1 MIDTKG
7 PLPPEIIDE
16 LTAIVSQAAKAVM
29 VVRGSALAVQQ
40 KADSSPV
47 TKADHASQE
56 IILAGLFRLLPGLP
70 VIAEEANA
78 QPAITGD
85 VFALVDPL
93 DGTREFIEGREEF
106 TINLALIRA
115 GRPVFGIV
123 AAPALD
129 LVWRGLAGSFA
140 ERLHLAPG
148 AAPQDAKARTRIAV
162 AGKPHSP
169 LRVMVSRSHLDPQT
183 RNWLARHPSHEMIS
197 CGSAV
202 KFCQLAEGKADIY
215 PRLAPTMA
223 WDVAAGDAVLT
234 AAGGAVR
241 RPEGGPL
248 LYGPNAQEGTQD
260 WRIPAFIA
268 TGPMHPL

>member
-1 MIDTKG
+1 MIDAKG
-7 PLPPEIIDE
+7 HIPPEIIDG

-29 VVRGSALAVQQ
+29 AVRGSGLAVQQ

-56 IILAGLFRLLPGLP
+56 IILAGLLRLLPGLP
-70 VIAEEANA
+70 VVAEEANA
-78 QPAITGD
+78 QPAMTGD
-85 VFALVDPL
+85 FFALVDPL
-93 DGTREFIEGREEF
+93 DGTREFIDGREEF

-129 LVWRGLAGSFA
+129 LVWRGVAQSFA
-140 ERLHLAPG
+140 ERLRLAPG
-148 AAPQDAKARTRIAV
+148 ALPQDAKERERIAV
-162 AGKPHSP
+162 TGKPHSP

-183 RNWLARHPSHEMIS
+183 RNWLARHPSHELMS

-202 KFCQLAEGKADIY
+202 KFCRLAEGKADIY

-223 WDVAAGDAVLT
+223 WDVAAGDAVLS

-248 LYGPNAQEGTQD
+248 LYGQNTQDDEQD

-268 TGPMHPL
+268 TGPMPPL